1 MKKVAVIGAG
11 ISGLTI
17 ANHLNKIAKVTVF
30 EKSAGYGGR
39 LATRYA
45 SPFTFYHGA
54 QYFKATT
61 SEFKSFLKPL
71 IAKGIVKVWKACF
84 HEIKESKV
92 YKKYQWNNENPH
104 YVGVPN
110 MNSVG
115 SYLAKN
121 LDIHLNTTIKA
132 IDRMTDSK
140 IWQLTDNKGKN
151 FQNFDWVIVAIP
163 ANQASQLLPSN
174 IVFYQS
180 LASCRMQSCFSLM
193 LGFDNPLLLNFDAAY
208 VDDPIISWVSL
219 NHTKPN
225 RSTAYSILIN
235 STNNWADSHSG
246 YDKNYLLTTLCK
258 RFEIIF
264 NCNTDHAIHRDIH
277 FWRYANTS
285 RKNSPLLLVDY
296 DFQLAS
302 CGDWC
307 FHGRV
312 ESAFLVAKNLAANI
326 HSHL

>member
-1 MKKVAVIGAG
+1 MKKVAIIGAG

-17 ANHLNKIAKVTVF
+17 ANQFKNVAKVTVF

-45 SPFTFYHGA
+45 SPFTFDHGA

-71 IAKGIVKVWKACF
+71 IAKGIVKIWNARF
-84 HEIKESKV
+84 HEIKDSKV

-110 MNSVG
+110 MNSIG
-115 SYLAKN
+115 SYLVKN
-121 LDIHLNTTIKA
+121 LDIHLNTTIQT

-140 IWQLTDNKGKN
+140 KWQLADNIGKT

-174 IVFYQS
+174 ISFYQS
-180 LASCRMQSCFSLM
+180 LTSCHMQSCFSLM
-193 LGFDNPLLLNFDAAY
+193 LGFESPLLLNFDAAY

-225 RSTAYSILIN
+225 RNSAFSILIN
-235 STNNWADSHSG
+235 STNDWADSHSD
-246 YDKNYLLTTLCK
+246 YDKNYLLTLLCK
-258 RFEIIF
+258 RFENIF
-264 NCNTDHAIHRDIH
+264 NCNIDHALHRAIH
-277 FWRYANTS
+277 FWRYANS
-285 RKNSPLLLVDY
+285 AKKNSPLLLIDH
-296 DFQLAS
+296 DLRLAS

-307 FHGRV
+307 FYGRV
-312 ESAFLVAKNLAANI
+312 ESAFLTARNLAANI
-326 HSHL
+326 KFHL